1 MSDMS
6 AIESVQTFIQ
16 AEIAPSRNVELTN
29 STNLIESGIIDSL
42 GVMKMIAF
50 VEQEYSVTLNPDDLV
65 PENFETLDAITALLN
80 RYIKS

>member
-1 MSDMS
+1 MS

-50 VEQEYSVTLNPDDLV
+50 VEQKYSVTLNPDDLV

>member
-1 MSDMS
+1 MS
-6 AIESVQTFIQ
+6 AIESVRTFIQ
-16 AEIAPSRNVELTN
+16 AEIVPSGNFELTN

-50 VEQEYSVTLNPDDLV
+50 VEQKYSVTLNPDDLV

>member
-16 AEIAPSRNVELTN
+16 AEIAPSRNAELTN

-50 VEQEYSVTLNPDDLV
+50 VEQKYSVTLNPDDLV

>member
-1 MSDMS
+1 MS
-6 AIESVQTFIQ
+6 AIESVRTFIQ

-29 STNLIESGIIDSL
+29 STSLIESGIIDSL

-50 VEQEYSVTLNPDDLV
+50 VEQKYSVTLNSDDLV

>member
-29 STNLIESGIIDSL
+29 STNLIEGGIIDSL

-50 VEQEYSVTLNPDDLV
+50 VEQKYSVTLNPDDLV

>member
-50 VEQEYSVTLNPDDLV
+50 VEQKYSVTLNPDDLV